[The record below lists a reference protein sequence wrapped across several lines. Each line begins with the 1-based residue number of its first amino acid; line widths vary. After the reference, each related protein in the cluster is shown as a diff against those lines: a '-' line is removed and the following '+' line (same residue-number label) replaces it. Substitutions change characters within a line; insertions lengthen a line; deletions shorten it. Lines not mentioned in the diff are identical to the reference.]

1 MSPDSSLVPAVC
13 GSSLPI
19 ARMRAV
25 YRLEEVE
32 KRLDKLPSRDHDHLR
47 ATYERMLEKGGER
60 FQVKP
65 GGLPA
70 MEHLY
75 EELPNFVSVLDDV
88 KRQLALC
95 QDSRDALEITPMLL
109 LGPPG
114 IGKTHFAREI
124 AQLLGTGVMLRVP
137 RD

>member
-1 MSPDSSLVPAVC
+1 MSNDSSLVPAVC

-19 ARMRAV
+19 ARMRAL
-25 YRLEEVE
+25 YKLIDVE
-32 KRLDKLPSRDHDHLR
+32 KRMDKLPSHDHDHLR
-47 ATYERMLEKGGER
+47 ATYQRMLDKGADR

-75 EELPNFVSVLDDV
+75 DELPNFTAVLDDV

-109 LGPPG
+109 LGPPDHA
-114 IGKTHFAREI
+114 T
-124 AQLLGTGVMLRVP
+124 
-137 RD
+137 